1 VKIKPASVVKHMEIR
16 KIGFSQGSVGTHI
29 RRGGQYIFHIVGN
42 SFRIS
47 GVTLP
52 KVIEIS

>member
-1 VKIKPASVVKHMEIR
+1 MKIKPASVVKHMEIR